1 MRKIAFLSLG
11 LLAFSLVG
19 CDNKIPMEENLYPES
34 VYLVGAK
41 DRIIDRNLN
50 IGYVKDT
57 VYASVA
63 ISGSLP
69 TKTDVTVKVREYPS
83 GIEDYNAKERVA
95 DDIMYRTLAD
105 GIYSIPPL
113 LCILTRSICL
123 RSN

>member
-50 IGYVKDT
+50 IGYAKDT

-63 ISGSLP
+63 ISGSLL

-95 DDIMYRTLAD
+95 DDIMYRTLV
-105 GIYSIPPL
+105 
-113 LCILTRSICL
+113 R
-123 RSN
+123 RRM